1 MPNDL
6 DARRRA
12 IVRAFR
18 AGGRASEHT
27 DEINRLQQSVTA
39 LNRRLDELSENM
51 RAMQHRAVVHTV
63 PPAIPADEAHADE
76 EPIAGRVSVPPI
88 TPATL
93 SNQAF
98 DVLLGAVSEASRP
111 GPN

>member
-6 DARRRA
+6 DVRRRA

-18 AGGRASEHT
+18 TGSPITERADDIH
-27 DEINRLQQSVTA
+27 RLQQTVAA
-39 LNRRLDELSENM
+39 LSRRLDELTEEV
-51 RAMQHRAVVHTV
+51 RAIRHGAAVRAVT
-63 PPAIPADEAHADE
+63 PPTAAADE
-76 EPIAGRVSVPPI
+76 EPLAGRVSVPPI

-98 DVLLGAVSEASRP
+98 DVLLGAVTDGSRVRSE
-111 GPN
+111 